1 MKFPLARSG
10 VFVFALISATTAH
23 ADNIADFYKGKTITV
38 HVGFAPGGGFDLLTR
53 VVARHMPKHIPGN
66 PTMVVSNMPGAGSM
80 VAASYIYNV
89 APKDGTVLGVTAS
102 TIMLEPLYG
111 NDKAKYEAEK
121 FEWIGSMHSETHACA
136 VWRGGGA
143 DIRTL
148 EDLLKSK
155 KTIVFGS
162 PGPETENTRL
172 PMFLKHFLN
181 APVKV
186 VHGYP
191 GTRPI
196 VLAAQKGELDAT
208 CGMTESSITST
219 FRNEFASG
227 DLKVIFHVNL
237 DEDTV
242 PLFGGAAGVR
252 PMLKTDEQKA
262 LGEILFRTAAI
273 TRPIMAPPG
282 TPKERVSAL
291 QRAMMETMKDP
302 DMVAEGKKMQIDFIP
317 MSGERVGAI
326 MASFSK
332 TPKELFAKAAAL
344 TKHE

>member
-1 MKFPLARSG
+1 MKSLTRLTPLA
-10 VFVFALISATTAH
+10 FALLAATSAR
-23 ADNIADFYKGKTITV
+23 ADNVADFYKGKTITV
-38 HVGFAPGGGFDLLTR
+38 HVGFAAGGGFDLLSR
-53 VVARHMPKHIPGN
+53 VLSRHMPKHIPGN

-121 FEWIGSMHSETHACA
+121 FEWLGSMHSETHACA

-143 DIRTL
+143 DIKTL
-148 EDLLKSK
+148 DDLLKSK

-172 PMFLKHFLN
+172 PMFMRHFLN

-208 CGMTESSITST
+208 CGMTESSVTST

-227 DLKVIFHVNL
+227 DLKMIFHVNL
-237 DEDTV
+237 DQDRI
-242 PLFGGAAGVR
+242 PLFGDAAGVR
-252 PMLKTDEQKA
+252 AMLKTDEQKM
-262 LGEILFRTAAI
+262 LGEIMFRTAAI

-291 QRAMMETMKDP
+291 QRALMETMKDP
-302 DMVAEGKKMQIDFIP
+302 DMIEEGKKMQIEFLP
-317 MSGERVGAI
+317 MSGDRVAAI
-326 MASFSK
+326 MASFAN
-332 TPKELFAKAAAL
+332 TPKELFVKAAAL